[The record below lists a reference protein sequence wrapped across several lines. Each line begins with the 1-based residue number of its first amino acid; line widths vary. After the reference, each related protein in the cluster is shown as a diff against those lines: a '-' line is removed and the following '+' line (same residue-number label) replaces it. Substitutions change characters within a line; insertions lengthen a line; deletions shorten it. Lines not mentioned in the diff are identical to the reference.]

1 MESLKNIMEKNKLLG
16 ILGGLGPMSTVYFYE
31 LLTSMTK
38 ACRDQDHIDMV
49 ISSHATTYDRTAY
62 IIGKSSDNPLDMM
75 IPDAK
80 KLVEFGADVIAIP
93 CNTAHYFYESLAAEI
108 NVPILN
114 IIEESVKYLKSR
126 GIKKF
131 GLLATDGTVKSN
143 TYQKYC
149 LSHGIECVVP
159 DDERQK
165 RIMEIIYEEVKKAKP
180 VNMESFFEISHYMRS
195 IGCQCVIL
203 GCTELSLI
211 KRDEKLDDF
220 YVDSLYCL
228 ALSTILACDKEPTN
242 K

>member
-1 MESLKNIMEKNKLLG
+1 MEKNKILG

-38 ACRDQDHIDMV
+38 AECDQDHIDMV

-62 IIGKSSDNPLDMM
+62 IVGASENNPLDMM

-80 KLVEFGADVIAIP
+80 KLVDFGADMIAIP
-93 CNTAHYFYESLAAEI
+93 CNTAHYFYESLASEI
-108 NVPILN
+108 NIPILN
-114 IIEESVKYLKSR
+114 IIEESVKYLKAR

-131 GLLATDGTVKSN
+131 GLLATDGTVKSG

-149 LSHGIECVVP
+149 AANDIECIVP
-159 DDERQK
+159 DEARQA
-165 RIMEIIYEEVKKAKP
+165 RIMDIIYNQVKCAKP
-180 VNMESFFEISHYMRS
+180 VDMESFYEVAHYMRS
-195 IGCQCVIL
+195 LGCERLIL

-211 KRDEKLDDF
+211 KKNENLEDF

-228 ALSTILACDKEPTN
+228 ALSTITAFGKQVIDK
-242 K
+242 